1 MCWIS
6 VPLISERIIPHGR
19 VTAFGD
25 TRHFEHPQYILK
37 TKYFQAN
44 TVNLRY
50 NFKMSIQ
57 NNTYTSKF
65 LPVEVEKFKAVFEN
79 ENAKFSTP
87 QYMYFQARGDGYTAS
102 FYTSGKLVIQGNKT
116 AEIVSKYFESVQN
129 PLFDTE
135 NSMPAS
141 KNQCTG
147 DIAPYPHIG
156 IDESGKGDFFGPLVI
171 AGAYLDEK
179 GANALS
185 KAGVCDS
192 KKLDDKKILEL
203 EILIKEAAIFD
214 IIAISPLKYNELY
227 AKFKNLNKL
236 LAWGHSTVLEN
247 ILAKKPCEI
256 AISDK
261 FADER
266 VIQSALKERGKSIR
280 LIQQTKAEADT
291 AVAAASILARAEFV
305 KRISNLSKEY
315 GINLPKGASNL
326 VLEQGQKFAEKYGR
340 GELKNVS
347 KLHFKT
353 YSSIV

>member
-1 MCWIS
+1 MT
-6 VPLISERIIPHGR
+6 L
-19 VTAFGD
+19 
-25 TRHFEHPQYILK
+25 PQYILK

-44 TVNLRY
+44 IPNLRY
-50 NFKMSIQ
+50 NFSMSTQ
-57 NNTYTSKF
+57 NNTYVSKF
-65 LPVEVEKFKAVFEN
+65 LPVEVEKFKTIFKS

-87 QYMYFQARGDGYTAS
+87 QYMHFQARGEGYIAS

-116 AEIVSKYFESVQN
+116 TEIVSKYFEPVQN
-129 PLFDTE
+129 TAQ
-135 NSMPAS
+135 NSVSAL
-141 KNQCTG
+141 KNCTTG
-147 DIAPYPHIG
+147 NIAPYPHIG

-171 AGAYLDEK
+171 AGAYLDENSAK
-179 GANALS
+179 TLS
-185 KAGVCDS
+185 KAGVTDS

-203 EILIKEAAIFD
+203 ETIIKEVSSFD
-214 IIAISPLKYNELY
+214 IIVISPAKYNELY

-247 ILAKKPCEI
+247 ILAKMSCET

-261 FADER
+261 FADES
-266 VIQSALKERGKSIR
+266 VIKSALKERGKNIR
-280 LIQQTKAEADT
+280 LIQQTKAESDT

-326 VLEQGQKFAEKYGR
+326 VLEQGQKFAEKYGKK
-340 GELKNVS
+340 ELKNAA

-353 YSSIV
+353 YLNIV